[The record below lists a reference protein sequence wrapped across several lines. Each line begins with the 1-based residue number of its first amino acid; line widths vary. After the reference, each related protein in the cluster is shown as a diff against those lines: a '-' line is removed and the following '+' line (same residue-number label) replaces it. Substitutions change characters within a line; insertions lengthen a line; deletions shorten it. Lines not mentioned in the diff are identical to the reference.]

1 MAIERID
8 LKKCIGCRTCLKVCS
23 CDVIRL
29 DANGKPSIKY
39 KDECCLCLY
48 CQEDCPTGAI
58 YVSPH
63 KYVKQ
68 LQAWG

>member
-8 LKKCIGCRTCLKVCS
+8 RDKCIRCGICRNICS

-29 DANGKPSIKY
+29 DENNKPDIQY
-39 KDECCLCLY
+39 QDECCLCLY
-48 CQEDCPTGAI
+48 CVEDCPVGAI
-58 YVSPH
+58 YVSPD
-63 KYVKQ
+63 KTVKQ

>member
-8 LKKCIGCRTCLKVCS
+8 LNKCIGCGTCVAICS
-23 CDVIRL
+23 CDVLRMGEDRHPYIRYQ
-29 DANGKPSIKY
+29 G
-39 KDECCLCLY
+39 ECCLCLY

-58 YVSPH
+58 YVSPD
-63 KYVKQ
+63 KYFKQ